1 MLIQYPNVTQIL
13 NKTKLLPFL
22 SIISIIANKKLARMD
37 GYVLKKLIKKK
48 SSFPLRVSSVNVTEE
63 ILMENIIFCSVVDKR
78 KSANK
83 NALINDNS

>member
-1 MLIQYPNVTQIL
+1 
-13 NKTKLLPFL
+13 
-22 SIISIIANKKLARMD
+22 MD